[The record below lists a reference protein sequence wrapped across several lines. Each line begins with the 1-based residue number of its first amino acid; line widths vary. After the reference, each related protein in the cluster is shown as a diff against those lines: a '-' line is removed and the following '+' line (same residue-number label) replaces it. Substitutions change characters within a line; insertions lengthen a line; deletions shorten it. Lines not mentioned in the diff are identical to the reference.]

1 MNTITEVC
9 TCEDEFTCEFHIAE
23 DSRTYA
29 RLLGLTPAPYDA
41 SGAYDPSD
49 FKGRFYEGWDAA

>member
-9 TCEDEFTCEFHIAE
+9 ECDLDYNCGQHDDA
-23 DSRTYA
+23 DARTYA

-49 FKGRFYEGWDAA
+49 YKGRFYEGWDAV

>member
-1 MNTITEVC
+1 MNTITEIC

-41 SGAYDPSD
+41 SGAYDEGD
-49 FKGRFYEGWDAA
+49 YRGRYTYGWDAA